1 MVVIVVI
8 YGSCLTN
15 TLKTLDHVSRRLTNV
30 LRRVT
35 NTLKTLET
43 LKTVSMTIPGASS
56 FKERTCQYTAEVF
69 YIL

>member
-1 MVVIVVI
+1 MLDHYSI
-8 YGSCLTN
+8 
-15 TLKTLDHVSRRLTNV
+15 KTLDHVSIRLTNV

-56 FKERTCQYTAEVF
+56 FEERTCQYTTEVF
-69 YIL
+69 YIV